1 MDTGQWRVTAE
12 IQLIAQETWQLQINF
27 RTTNELTLQRYWS
40 RKKKP
45 IATLEFNEFDSASKF
60 FIKSRS
66 LQKAHTKT
74 KIHCY
79 ATIYSPEMLYRNH
92 KLLVDSEI
100 LVQ

>member
-66 LQKAHTKT
+66 LQKVHTKT